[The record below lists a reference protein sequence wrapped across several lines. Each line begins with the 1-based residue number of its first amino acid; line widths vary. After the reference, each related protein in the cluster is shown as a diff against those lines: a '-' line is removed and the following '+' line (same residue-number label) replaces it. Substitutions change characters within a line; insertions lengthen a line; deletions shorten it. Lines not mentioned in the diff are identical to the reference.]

1 MALAR
6 ERLPPK
12 PVSMDAMI
20 GRLHHVVLDCPDPA
34 ALAAFYSELL
44 GQPIT
49 YQSDDWV
56 VVASND
62 TSSGLAFQLA
72 PDQRRPTWPD
82 PAVPQQV
89 HLDVMVEDVTASGP
103 RVLELGATRL
113 DGQDTYADPA
123 GHPFCLIRRPGW
135 AAPIPAED

>member
-1 MALAR
+1 
-6 ERLPPK
+6 
-12 PVSMDAMI
+12 MI

-56 VVASND
+56 VVACDD

-113 DGQDTYADPA
+113 DGQDVYADPA

-135 AAPIPAED
+135 AAPIPEED

>member
-1 MALAR
+1 
-6 ERLPPK
+6 
-12 PVSMDAMI
+12 MDAMI

-34 ALAAFYSELL
+34 ALAAFYSKLL

-56 VVASND
+56 VVASSD
-62 TSSGLAFQLA
+62 TSSGLAFQRA

-82 PAVPQQV
+82 PAVPQQL
-89 HLDVMVEDVTASGP
+89 HLDVMVENVTASGP
-103 RVLELGATRL
+103 RVLELGATKL
-113 DGQDTYADPA
+113 DGQDVYADPA

-135 AAPIPAED
+135 AAPIPEQD